1 MSLPKEP
8 FFALCRAHQQAVPQ
22 RNPHYDEFYNRYWDS
37 QGSWLQLLAGDDG
50 YLSLC
55 LGQKEGLTAEPQAQI
70 YELWASQAELQ
81 KQLLE
86 QAEGCARR
94 NGSQFLVCQLP
105 PGHPLE
111 GPLSEAGFA
120 VEIERI
126 QKEVTGLRQPGQR
139 LTIRPARPNDRLF
152 ILGLIRRTCANT
164 KPAGREISAPRMLEI
179 FFESYQSLDFAGDPE
194 LITLIAETPGRA
206 RAIAYLVVRLGLSE
220 EPDPATF
227 AYIYDIAVHPDHWG
241 KRAPHDLLFRAEQLL
256 KERGIHRLV
265 ADISASNRRAF
276 LTATKSLGYG
286 LASRRWAK
294 CLGNCN
300 S

>member
-1 MSLPKEP
+1 LFVQPE
-8 FFALCRAHQQAVPQ
+8 
-22 RNPHYDEFYNRYWDS
+22 
-37 QGSWLQLLAGDDG
+37 G
-50 YLSLC
+50 YVSVC

-70 YELWASQAELQ
+70 YELWSSQPEQQKLLLQQAEQ
-81 KQLLE
+81 
-86 QAEGCARR
+86 CARA

-105 PGHPLE
+105 PGHRLE
-111 GPLSEAGFA
+111 AELAEAGFS
-120 VEIERI
+120 VDIERI
-126 QKEVTGLRQPGQR
+126 HKEITGLRQPGSVLNLR
-139 LTIRPARPNDRLF
+139 LARPNDRLF

-164 KPAGREISAPRMLEI
+164 RPAGREISAPRMLEI
-179 FFESYQSLDFAGDPE
+179 FFQSYQSLDFAGDPE

-206 RAIAYLVVRLGLSE
+206 RAIAYLVIRLGLSE
-220 EPDPATF
+220 DPDPATF

-256 KERGIHRLV
+256 KERAIERLV

-276 LTATKSLGYG
+276 LTATKSLGYR

-294 CLGNCN
+294 NLT